1 MDADARGQKMEG
13 QLGRAGILSR
23 NTADTVVSPI
33 VVMRPK
39 LLTNRQSKHKFL
51 IRDRSGG
58 VSEAVADDDFTATS
72 ATAPEITAEAR
83 TDESAFCSFDR

>member
-1 MDADARGQKMEG
+1 MEADARGQKMDG

-23 NTADTVVSPI
+23 NKADTVVSPI

-39 LLTNRQSKHKFL
+39 LLMNRQSKHNALK
-51 IRDRSGG
+51 RDRSSG
-58 VSEAVADDDFTATS
+58 VFKAVADNDSTAIS

-83 TDESAFCSFDR
+83 ADESCSFDR